1 MDKQGDFVM
10 ANIYNDQF
18 KDSIDKL
25 NKMAYMLVN
34 GNAKAWA
41 AKAVQLQVITYKERA
56 RIEQLVD
63 LRNSMGHGNSMYIN
77 VGPNEVRE
85 VNKYVK
91 IMNETASRFKTK
103 RHQSPNKSTST
114 ISSNSSYYQK
124 MYGYKR
130 NTSTSVSSSN
140 VKSYEFVSA
149 PPKVGLFGKTP
160 TGYGWV
166 ICNHS
171 GEFLMETAYVWWS
184 SSFDRAVAFKSE
196 KEAQKVVDSF
206 LKDSTSWG
214 SSNMPFFR
222 VRCVKIL

>member
-1 MDKQGDFVM
+1 MEECM
-10 ANIYNDQF
+10 ANIHNDRF
-18 KDSIDKL
+18 KDLIDKL
-25 NKMAYMLVN
+25 NKMAYMIVD
-34 GNAKAWA
+34 GNAKLWA
-41 AKAVQLQVITYKERA
+41 SKAVQKKIITYKDRA

-63 LRNSMGHGNSMYIN
+63 LRNSMGHGNSAYIN
-77 VGPNEVRE
+77 VGPNEVNE
-85 VNKYVK
+85 VNRYVK
-91 IMNETASRFKTK
+91 IMSKTSDQLKGSGEKSVK
-103 RHQSPNKSTST
+103 RERG
-114 ISSNSSYYQK
+114 SSSGAYRDYFQK
-124 MYGYKR
+124 MYGYQR
-130 NTSTSVSSSN
+130 GTPSSSSSSSY
-140 VKSYEFVSA
+140 KKKYEFVSN
-149 PPKVGLFGKTP
+149 PPRSGLFGKTP
-160 TGYGWV
+160 DGYAWV